1 MGSKN
6 VYERFAW
13 FHDRVKSGRYPNA
26 TKLSKKFEVSAKTA
40 QRDIEFMRDR
50 LSAPFQYDKTEKGY
64 FYEEDSFYLPLTYLS
79 SDELTS
85 LLLAKKM
92 LQDTSSPF
100 IKNDLNS
107 IVEKISG
114 ILKKHSAIS
123 ESIDKAFSFELIQ
136 HSPVEDSVFKN
147 VLGAC
152 VKKKRLDFTYYA
164 PSSNDYTD
172 RTVDPY
178 HLLNYMGTCYL
189 IAHCHLRDKMRSFVL
204 GRISNLK
211 VLDTVFTIKK
221 DFDIKKYLHSSF
233 GIYKGKPK
241 EVVKLR
247 FSPKRARWVKSQKW
261 HRDQK
266 TRVLEDGSLEL
277 SFPVASFFEIEMEV
291 LKHGAEVEVVSPES
305 FRELIK
311 SSAQKILEIY

>member
-136 HSPVEDSVFKN
+136 HSLVEDSVFKN

-164 PSSNDYTD
+164 PSSSDYTD

-189 IAHCHLRDKMRSFVL
+189 IAPCLHTTSTITHPLGSTLPQPSF
-204 GRISNLK
+204 
-211 VLDTVFTIKK
+211 TPWAPH
-221 DFDIKKYLHSSF
+221 Y
-233 GIYKGKPK
+233 
-241 EVVKLR
+241 
-247 FSPKRARWVKSQKW
+247 
-261 HRDQK
+261 
-266 TRVLEDGSLEL
+266 
-277 SFPVASFFEIEMEV
+277 
-291 LKHGAEVEVVSPES
+291 
-305 FRELIK
+305 
-311 SSAQKILEIY
+311 